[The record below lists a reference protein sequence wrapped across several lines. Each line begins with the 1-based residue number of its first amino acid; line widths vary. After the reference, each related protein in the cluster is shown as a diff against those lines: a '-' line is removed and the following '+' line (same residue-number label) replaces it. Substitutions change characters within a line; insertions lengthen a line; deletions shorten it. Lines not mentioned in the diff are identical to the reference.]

1 MPHKIR
7 INRLTAR
14 SLQLSS
20 CKTQDRIAQMNEAV
34 STQRRTAAS
43 NILLTAIWVG
53 LLVGLAEVSVR
64 AVQVFVVHQW
74 IWLSPDV
81 VWMAPLADVSLLGIA
96 ACVLLLGGRRWP
108 RLASCW
114 SVLFVFTFL
123 GLLGPILFIPRLDR
137 YAALL
142 LACGL
147 AAQLAR
153 IIVVRFDALQLLVR
167 KTTFPFAIIVLALS
181 LSVTGWRMFETRT
194 AVAHLAPAPAGAP
207 NVLLI
212 VLDTVRAKSLS
223 LYGYNRGT
231 TPQLEQLA
239 KAGVVFERALSTSS
253 WTLPAHATMF
263 TGRYPRE
270 LSADWLTPLD
280 GTYPT
285 LAEVFG
291 SHGYVTAGFVANLLY
306 CTYETGL
313 ARGFVHYE
321 DYPVSLGMIVRSSWL
336 ARTMAEGI
344 LNMIGSRRELVRK
357 TAEDVNEDFLDWLSQ
372 NHGRP
377 FFAFLNYMDAHAPYL
392 PPKPFDIMFGP
403 QRARPD
409 VSVRRTWSA
418 QEIQVEQDAYDG
430 SIAYLDHQLGL
441 LFGELQKRGLLGNT
455 LVVITSDHG
464 EQFGEHGL
472 FDHGNSLYRPLLH
485 VPLVIS
491 FPSRLPASER
501 VREPVTLRDLP
512 ATISDIIKLPG
523 GPRFPG
529 KSLARYWEKVSDVNQ
544 PATPLLS
551 AVSKAINMPDWLPVM
566 KGDMTSLI
574 ANGFHYIRN
583 GDGREELYDFDKDP
597 AEKND
602 LAASD
607 QYRQALERMRE
618 SLESSLR
625 TDQLIVKR
633 LGPRNRK

>member
-1 MPHKIR
+1 
-7 INRLTAR
+7 
-14 SLQLSS
+14 
-20 CKTQDRIAQMNEAV
+20 MNEVV
-34 STQRRTAAS
+34 STQRHPTAS

-64 AVQVFVVHQW
+64 AAQVFIVHQW

-81 VWMAPLADVSLLGIA
+81 VWMAPLADVSLLVIA
-96 ACVLLLGGRRWP
+96 GCVLILGGRVWP

-123 GLLGPILFIPRLDR
+123 GLLGPILFMARLHR

-147 AAQLAR
+147 AVQLAR

-167 KTTFPFAIIVLALS
+167 KTTFPFIVIVLALS
-181 LSVTGWRMFETRT
+181 LSVTGWRMFETRS
-194 AVAHLAPAPAGAP
+194 AVANLAPGPAGAP

-285 LAEVFG
+285 LAEVFS
-291 SHGYVTAGFVANLLY
+291 SHGYITAGFVANLLY

-313 ARGFVHYE
+313 GRGFVHYE
-321 DYPVSLGMIVRSSWL
+321 DYPVSLGMIIRSSWL

-344 LNMIGSRRELVRK
+344 QNMIGSRRELVRK
-357 TAEDVNEDFLDWLSQ
+357 TAAEVNENFLDWLSRKG
-372 NHGRP
+372 GRP

-392 PPKPFDIMFGP
+392 PPKPFDVAFGP
-403 QRARPD
+403 KRTRPD
-409 VSVRRTWSA
+409 VSVRRTWSV

-455 LVVITSDHG
+455 LLIITSDHG

-472 FDHGNSLYRPLLH
+472 FDHGNSLYRISLQ
-485 VPLVIS
+485 VPLIIL
-491 FPSRLPASER
+491 FPSRVPTGKR
-501 VREPVTLRDLP
+501 VHELVTLRDIP
-512 ATISDIIKLPG
+512 ATIMDLVKLEGAPW
-523 GPRFPG
+523 FPG
-529 KSLARYWEKVSDVNQ
+529 NSLSRHWNGATHAADSKSL
-544 PATPLLS
+544 LL
-551 AVSKAINMPDWLPVM
+551 AEISKGINMPEWLPVM
-566 KGDMTSLI
+566 KGNMVSLV
-574 ANGFHYIRN
+574 ADGHSYIRN
-583 GDGREELYDFDKDP
+583 GDGREELYDFESDP
-597 AEKND
+597 GEEQDLSRSEKSRKAIERFRGLLGNILASQKKHAHD
-602 LAASD
+602 LPVSA
-607 QYRQALERMRE
+607 R
-618 SLESSLR
+618 
-625 TDQLIVKR
+625 
-633 LGPRNRK
+633 